1 MDAAPPGLEGNFP
14 KTTKIPLLTEL
25 EFISAAGV

>member
-1 MDAAPPGLEGNFP
+1 MDAAPLGLEENFT

-25 EFISAAGV
+25 EFTSAAGV